1 MKLRRVDYWWVI
13 PLISLFL
20 VMQPNGVVGESDTGS
35 VIAAEGITISVD
47 FGNGT
52 TLVFDDLNGS
62 TVLDVTSEV
71 LDVQV
76 QWYGPLAYIRGIEDI
91 VAAGQSGWE
100 YWVNGEFASIAVNL
114 YTLADSDTIEWV
126 YTTQSSQT
134 QLPHDPSLVPGI
146 ILVAV
151 SGFGFISIVYFQ
163 TARKLKQ

>member
-1 MKLRRVDYWWVI
+1 MNLRRVNYWWAI

-20 VMQPNGVVGESDTGS
+20 VMQPIGVAGESDTGS
-35 VIAAEGITISVD
+35 IIAAEGITVSVD

-52 TLVFDDLNGS
+52 TLEFDDLNGS

-76 QWYGPLAYIRGIEDI
+76 QWYGPLVYIRGIEGI

-114 YTLADSDTIEWV
+114 YTLADGDTIEWV
-126 YTTQSSQT
+126 YTTQSTQT
-134 QLPHDPSLVPGI
+134 QSPHDSSLVPGI

-163 TARKLKQ
+163 TSRKLKQ